1 MHATWKAWLHC
12 GSTRIWSP
20 VANSDKQIAH
30 SEENLEAESAVKV
43 SVGRDFRI
51 FFFNPLLAKEGDGGT
66 KVAMAAACGD
76 GGGGDGVVV
85 VVVEERRRSQ
95 AQRATATR
103 PNTQI
108 RAHRR
113 AARITT
119 KSESTVTGSTGS
131 DDDVTSL
138 RSLRGRVM

>member
-1 MHATWKAWLHC
+1 
-12 GSTRIWSP
+12 
-20 VANSDKQIAH
+20 
-30 SEENLEAESAVKV
+30 
-43 SVGRDFRI
+43 
-51 FFFNPLLAKEGDGGT
+51 
-66 KVAMAAACGD
+66 MAAACGD

-138 RSLRGRVM
+138 RSLRGRVMYVKETDRKRRERESVCGRVCNVLRICVCNVGY

>member
-1 MHATWKAWLHC
+1 M
-12 GSTRIWSP
+12 
-20 VANSDKQIAH
+20 ANSDKQIAH

-43 SVGRDFRI
+43 SFGRDFRI
-51 FFFNPLLAKEGDGGT
+51 FFFNPLLAKDGDGGT
-66 KVAMAAACGD
+66 KAGVAAACA
-76 GGGGDGVVV
+76 GGDGVVV
-85 VVVEERRRSQ
+85 VVEEEERRRSQ
-95 AQRATATR
+95 AQRATAMR

-108 RAHRR
+108 RAQRR

-138 RSLRGRVM
+138 RNLRGRVM

>member
-1 MHATWKAWLHC
+1 M
-12 GSTRIWSP
+12 
-20 VANSDKQIAH
+20 ANSDKQIAH

-43 SVGRDFRI
+43 SFGRDFRI
-51 FFFNPLLAKEGDGGT
+51 FFFNPLLAKDGDGGT
-66 KVAMAAACGD
+66 KVGVAAACA
-76 GGGGDGVVV
+76 GGDGVVV
-85 VVVEERRRSQ
+85 VVEEEERRRSQ
-95 AQRATATR
+95 AQRATAMR

-108 RAHRR
+108 RAQRR

-138 RSLRGRVM
+138 RNLRGRFM

>member
-1 MHATWKAWLHC
+1 M
-12 GSTRIWSP
+12 
-20 VANSDKQIAH
+20 ANSDKQIAH

-43 SVGRDFRI
+43 SFGRDFRI
-51 FFFNPLLAKEGDGGT
+51 FFFNPLLAKDGDGGT
-66 KVAMAAACGD
+66 KVGVAAACA
-76 GGGGDGVVV
+76 GGDGVVV
-85 VVVEERRRSQ
+85 VVEEEESRRSQ
-95 AQRATATR
+95 AQRATAMR

-108 RAHRR
+108 RAQRR

-138 RSLRGRVM
+138 RNLRGRVM